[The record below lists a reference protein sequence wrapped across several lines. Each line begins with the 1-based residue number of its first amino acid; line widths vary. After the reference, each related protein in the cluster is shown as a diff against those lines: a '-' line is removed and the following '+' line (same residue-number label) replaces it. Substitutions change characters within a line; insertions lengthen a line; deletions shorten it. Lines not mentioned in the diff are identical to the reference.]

1 VRIDELLW
9 DDWNEEHI
17 SRHRVREDE
26 VEEVVFDRASQF
38 FRVGRGGAARRY
50 LILGLTDAGRY
61 LFVVIELA
69 PGNRGYPIT
78 ARDMTDGEKRQFKQ
92 RR

>member
-1 VRIDELLW
+1 VRIDEL
-9 DDWNEEHI
+9 
-17 SRHRVREDE
+17 
-26 VEEVVFDRASQF
+26 
-38 FRVGRGGAARRY
+38 

-61 LFVVIELA
+61 LFVVVELA